1 MQLNPAAQDILE
13 FHRYRHKSRSG
24 QRLGAK
30 AKNVA
35 GSHTEGEQVRIKEEP
50 IAHSLVPRS

>member
-30 AKNVA
+30 AKNVS
-35 GSHTEGEQVRIKEEP
+35 GTHTEGEQVRIKEEP
-50 IAHSLVPRS
+50 IAHSLVPGS

>member
-30 AKNVA
+30 AKNIA
-35 GSHTEGEQVRIKEEP
+35 RSHMEGEQVRIKEEP
-50 IAHSLVPRS
+50 IAHSLVPGS